1 MIYKNH
7 QQKNPYKNFQLSDC
21 FVREMN
27 NDSASFLFELAFP
40 NQLMV
45 LRAETE
51 HEMKKWIRFLNYS
64 SSFPIEHWIFREI
77 DELIDDTEEKR
88 TDAME
93 QTFRRTKTLNDVLH
107 DFEALE
113 EFTRFL
119 VRILQ
124 QTRFPDFL

>member
-1 MIYKNH
+1 
-7 QQKNPYKNFQLSDC
+7 
-21 FVREMN
+21 MN